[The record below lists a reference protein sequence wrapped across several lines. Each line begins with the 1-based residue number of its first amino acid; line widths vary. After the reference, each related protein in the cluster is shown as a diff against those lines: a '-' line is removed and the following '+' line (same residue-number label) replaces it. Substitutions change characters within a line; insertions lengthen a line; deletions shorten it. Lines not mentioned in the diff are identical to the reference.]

1 MEENKNVEVV
11 AENAAVAETKTEA
24 KPETRRGNKPQKDGK
39 RRPQRRN
46 DGKEREIPHTVVSVK
61 RVSKTVKGGRS
72 MRFSAL
78 VVCGNG
84 QGSVGFGTGK
94 AKEVPDA
101 IKKALGAAK
110 KNMYRVPMVKGDTIP
125 HIVNGKFGACTVLLR
140 PAPKGTGIIA
150 GGAVRSVL
158 ELAGVKNIYSKVYG
172 SRTAINVVRAT
183 INGIESLK
191 TAGKV
196 SALRGKKI

>member
-11 AENAAVAETKTEA
+11 AENAAAAETKEA
-24 KPETRRGNKPQKDGK
+24 KPEARRGNKPQRDGK
-39 RRPQRRN
+39 RKPQRRN
-46 DGKEREIPHTVVSVK
+46 DGKEREIPHTVVAVK

-110 KNMYRVPMVKGDTIP
+110 KNMYRVPNPTDPWPFPHTTKAEKRMLLPPLTVFDTRLT
-125 HIVNGKFGACTVLLR
+125 ATTV
-140 PAPKGTGIIA
+140 
-150 GGAVRSVL
+150 
-158 ELAGVKNIYSKVYG
+158 
-172 SRTAINVVRAT
+172 
-183 INGIESLK
+183 
-191 TAGKV
+191 
-196 SALRGKKI
+196 

>member
-1 MEENKNVEVV
+1 MEENKDVEVV
-11 AENAAVAETKTEA
+11 AEVAAAEVEA
-24 KPETRRGNKPQKDGK
+24 KPETRKGNKPQRDGK
-39 RRPQRRN
+39 RKPQRRN
-46 DGKEREIPHTVVSVK
+46 EQREREIPHTVVAIK

-172 SRTAINVVRAT
+172 SRTSINVVRAT

>member
-1 MEENKNVEVV
+1 
-11 AENAAVAETKTEA
+11 
-24 KPETRRGNKPQKDGK
+24 
-39 RRPQRRN
+39 
-46 DGKEREIPHTVVSVK
+46 
-61 RVSKTVKGGRS
+61 
-72 MRFSAL
+72 
-78 VVCGNG
+78 
-84 QGSVGFGTGK
+84 
-94 AKEVPDA
+94 
-101 IKKALGAAK
+101 
-110 KNMYRVPMVKGDTIP
+110 MVKADTIP

-140 PAPKGTGIIA
+140 HAPKGTGIVA

-172 SRTAINVVRAT
+172 SRTSINVVRAT

>member
-11 AENAAVAETKTEA
+11 AETATVAETKTEA
-24 KPETRRGNKPQKDGK
+24 KPETRRGNRPQKDGK

-46 DGKEREIPHTVVSVK
+46 DGKEREIPHTVVAVK

-140 PAPKGTGIIA
+140 PAPKGTGNIA

>member
-11 AENAAVAETKTEA
+11 VETAATAETKEA
-24 KPETRRGNKPQKDGK
+24 KPETRRGNRPQRDGK

-46 DGKEREIPHTVVSVK
+46 DGKEREIPHTVVAIK

-125 HIVNGKFGACTVLLR
+125 HIVNGKFGACTVMLR
-140 PAPKGTGIIA
+140 PAPNGTGIIA

-172 SRTAINVVRAT
+172 SRTSINVVRAT

>member
-11 AENAAVAETKTEA
+11 VETAAAAETKEA
-24 KPETRRGNKPQKDGK
+24 KPEARRGNRPQRDGK

-46 DGKEREIPHTVVSVK
+46 DGKEREIPHTVVAIK

-125 HIVNGKFGACTVLLR
+125 HIVNGKFGACTVMLR
-140 PAPKGTGIIA
+140 PAPNGTGIIA

-172 SRTAINVVRAT
+172 SRTSINVVRAT

>member
-11 AENAAVAETKTEA
+11 AENAAAAETKEA
-24 KPETRRGNKPQKDGK
+24 KPEARRGNKPQRDGK
-39 RRPQRRN
+39 RKPQRRN
-46 DGKEREIPHTVVSVK
+46 DGKEREIPHTVVAVK

-125 HIVNGKFGACTVLLR
+125 HIVNGKFGACTVMLR
-140 PAPKGTGIIA
+140 PAPNGTGIIA

-172 SRTAINVVRAT
+172 SI
-183 INGIESLK
+183 
-191 TAGKV
+191 
-196 SALRGKKI
+196 